1 MSKDLKNWF
10 LLLLLACIWGSS
22 FILMKK
28 GMYADS
34 GEVVYTDM
42 QVGSLRMFL
51 AGIVLIPFGILNLR
65 KIKNSKQF
73 ITLATVGFAGN
84 FFPAFLFTYAETGIS
99 SGFAGMLNS
108 CTPIFTIL
116 LGSIF
121 YNSKF
126 TKIQLA
132 GVVLGTIGIIS
143 LMIAGRSISM
153 TGGWIHILAVVAA
166 TFLYA
171 TSLTTIKFQLQSFTS
186 FEITT
191 LAFSIVFLPALLAN
205 YLTGTYTTTFSHP
218 EASTSLLYIG
228 ILSIIGTAI
237 AVILFNIL
245 LSKSSALFASSV
257 TYIIPIVAVS
267 IGLGFGERIHLG
279 QVLSM
284 LLILSG
290 VFVANYGQK
299 IFSSQKEV
307 NNS

>member
-42 QVGSLRMFL
+42 QVGSLRMLL

-116 LGSIF
+116 LGTIF

-126 TKIQLA
+126 TRFQLV
-132 GVVLGTIGIIS
+132 GVILGTVGIIS
-143 LMIAGRSISM
+143 LMIAGKSISM
-153 TGGWIHILAVVAA
+153 TGGWIHILAVVVA

-191 LAFSIVFLPALLAN
+191 LAFTIVFLPALVAN
-205 YLTGTYTTTFSHP
+205 YLTGTFATTISHP
-218 EASTSLLYIG
+218 EASTSLMYIG
-228 ILSIIGTAI
+228 ILSVIGTAI

-267 IGLGFGERIHLG
+267 IGLAFGENIQLG
-279 QVLSM
+279 QVFSM
-284 LLILSG
+284 ILILGG

-299 IFSSQKEV
+299 IFSPQKEA

>member
-1 MSKDLKNWF
+1 
-10 LLLLLACIWGSS
+10 
-22 FILMKK
+22 MKK

-42 QVGSLRMFL
+42 QVGSLRMLL

-116 LGSIF
+116 LGTIF

-126 TKIQLA
+126 TRVQLV
-132 GVVLGTIGIIS
+132 GVILGTVGIIS
-143 LMIAGRSISM
+143 LMIAGKSISM
-153 TGGWIHILAVVAA
+153 TGGWIHILAVVVA

-191 LAFSIVFLPALLAN
+191 LAFTIVFLPALVAN
-205 YLTGTYTTTFSHP
+205 YLTGTFATTISHP
-218 EASTSLLYIG
+218 EASTSLMYIG
-228 ILSIIGTAI
+228 ILSVIGTAI

-267 IGLGFGERIHLG
+267 IGLAFGENIHLG
-279 QVLSM
+279 QVFSM
-284 LLILSG
+284 ILILGG

-299 IFSSQKEV
+299 IFSPQKQA

>member
-1 MSKDLKNWF
+1 
-10 LLLLLACIWGSS
+10 
-22 FILMKK
+22 
-28 GMYADS
+28 MYADS

-51 AGIVLIPFGILNLR
+51 AGIALIPFGIINLR

-73 ITLATVGFAGN
+73 ISLAAVGFAGN

-166 TFLYA
+166 TLLYA

-191 LAFSIVFLPALLAN
+191 LAFSIIFLPALLAN

-218 EASTSLLYIG
+218 EASTSLMYIG

-237 AVILFNIL
+237 AVILFNVLI
-245 LSKSSALFASSV
+245 SNSSALFASSV

-267 IGLGFGERIHLG
+267 IGMAFGEKIHPG
-279 QVLSM
+279 QVFSM
-284 LLILSG
+284 LLILGG

>member
-34 GEVVYTDM
+34 GEVIYTDM
-42 QVGSLRMFL
+42 QVGSLRMLL

-116 LGSIF
+116 LGTIF

-126 TKIQLA
+126 TRVQLV
-132 GVVLGTIGIIS
+132 GVILGTVGIIS
-143 LMIAGRSISM
+143 LMIAGKSISM
-153 TGGWIHILAVVAA
+153 TGGWIHILAVVVA

-191 LAFSIVFLPALLAN
+191 LAFTIVFLPALAAN
-205 YLTGTYTTTFSHP
+205 YLTGTFATTISHP
-218 EASTSLLYIG
+218 EASTSLMYIG
-228 ILSIIGTAI
+228 ILSVIGTAI

-267 IGLGFGERIHLG
+267 IGLAFGENIHLG
-279 QVLSM
+279 QVFSM
-284 LLILSG
+284 ILILGG

-299 IFSSQKEV
+299 IFSPQKEA

>member
-1 MSKDLKNWF
+1 
-10 LLLLLACIWGSS
+10 
-22 FILMKK
+22 
-28 GMYADS
+28 MYTDS

-51 AGIVLIPFGILNLR
+51 AGIALIPFGIINLR

-73 ITLATVGFAGN
+73 ISLAAVGFAGN

-171 TSLTTIKFQLQSFTS
+171 
-186 FEITT
+186 
-191 LAFSIVFLPALLAN
+191 N
-205 YLTGTYTTTFSHP
+205 
-218 EASTSLLYIG
+218 
-228 ILSIIGTAI
+228 
-237 AVILFNIL
+237 
-245 LSKSSALFASSV
+245 SSALFASSV

-267 IGLGFGERIHLG
+267 IGLGFGERIHPG

>member
-1 MSKDLKNWF
+1 MSKDLKNWL

-34 GEVVYTDM
+34 GEIVYSDM
-42 QVGSLRMFL
+42 QVGSLRMLLASIFL
-51 AGIVLIPFGILNLR
+51 VPFGILNLK
-65 KIKNSKQF
+65 KIKNNKQF
-73 ITLATVGFAGN
+73 ISLATVGFAGN

-108 CTPIFTIL
+108 CTPVFTIL

-121 YNSKF
+121 YKSRF

-132 GVVLGTIGIIS
+132 GVILGTIGIIS
-143 LMIAGRSISM
+143 LMITGKSISM
-153 TGGWIHILAVVAA
+153 TGGWIHILAIVFA
-166 TFLYA
+166 TLLYA

-191 LAFSIVFLPALLAN
+191 LAFSIVFLPALVAN
-205 YLTGTYTTTFSHP
+205 YLTGTLTTTISHP
-218 EASTSLLYIG
+218 EASSSLLFIG
-228 ILSIIGTAI
+228 ILSIVGTAF
-237 AVILFNIL
+237 AVILFNVLI
-245 LSKSSALFASSV
+245 SNSSPLFASSV

-267 IGLGFGERIHLG
+267 IGLAFGEMIHLG

-284 LLILSG
+284 LLILAG
-290 VFVANYGQK
+290 VFVANYSQNF
-299 IFSSQKEV
+299 FSSQKEA
-307 NNS
+307 NN

>member
-42 QVGSLRMFL
+42 QVGSLRMLL

-65 KIKNSKQF
+65 KIKNSKQL

-116 LGSIF
+116 LGTIF

-126 TKIQLA
+126 TRVQLV
-132 GVVLGTIGIIS
+132 GVILGTVGIIS
-143 LMIAGRSISM
+143 LMIAGKSISM
-153 TGGWIHILAVVAA
+153 TGGWIHILAVVVA

-191 LAFSIVFLPALLAN
+191 LAFTIVFLPALVAN
-205 YLTGTYTTTFSHP
+205 YLTGTFATTISHP
-218 EASTSLLYIG
+218 EASTSLMYIG
-228 ILSIIGTAI
+228 ILSVIGTAI

-267 IGLGFGERIHLG
+267 IGLAFGENIHLG
-279 QVLSM
+279 QVFSM
-284 LLILSG
+284 ILILGG

-299 IFSSQKEV
+299 IFSPQKQA

>member
-28 GMYADS
+28 GMYTDS

-51 AGIVLIPFGILNLR
+51 AGIALIPFGIINLR

-73 ITLATVGFAGN
+73 ISLAAVGFAGN

-126 TKIQLA
+126 
-132 GVVLGTIGIIS
+132 
-143 LMIAGRSISM
+143 
-153 TGGWIHILAVVAA
+153 
-166 TFLYA
+166 
-171 TSLTTIKFQLQSFTS
+171 
-186 FEITT
+186 
-191 LAFSIVFLPALLAN
+191 
-205 YLTGTYTTTFSHP
+205 
-218 EASTSLLYIG
+218 
-228 ILSIIGTAI
+228 
-237 AVILFNIL
+237 
-245 LSKSSALFASSV
+245 
-257 TYIIPIVAVS
+257 
-267 IGLGFGERIHLG
+267 
-279 QVLSM
+279 
-284 LLILSG
+284 
-290 VFVANYGQK
+290 
-299 IFSSQKEV
+299 
-307 NNS
+307 

>member
-42 QVGSLRMFL
+42 QVGSLRMLL

-116 LGSIF
+116 LGTIF

-126 TKIQLA
+126 TRVQLV
-132 GVVLGTIGIIS
+132 GVILGTVGIIS
-143 LMIAGRSISM
+143 LMIAGKSISM
-153 TGGWIHILAVVAA
+153 TGGWIHILAVVVA

-191 LAFSIVFLPALLAN
+191 LAFTIVFLPALVAN
-205 YLTGTYTTTFSHP
+205 YLTGTFATTISHP
-218 EASTSLLYIG
+218 EASTSLMYIG
-228 ILSIIGTAI
+228 ILSVIGTAI

-267 IGLGFGERIHLG
+267 IGLAFGENIHLG
-279 QVLSM
+279 QVFSM
-284 LLILSG
+284 ILILGG

-299 IFSSQKEV
+299 IFSPQKQA